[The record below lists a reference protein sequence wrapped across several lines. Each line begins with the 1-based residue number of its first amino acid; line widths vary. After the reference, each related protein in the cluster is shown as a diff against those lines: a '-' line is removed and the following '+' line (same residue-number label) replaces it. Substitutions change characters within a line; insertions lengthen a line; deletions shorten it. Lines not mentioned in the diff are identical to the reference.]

1 MRIRAGIIGAAA
13 LGLALSA
20 QAQTSLY
27 ASMAVAGSAFTNM
40 WSTVPNLALAANN
53 TWVGTQRITNASG
66 EFKFAANGD

>member
-40 WSTVPNLALAANN
+40 WSTVPNLALAA
-53 TWVGTQRITNASG
+53 TPLMAIAVAILT
-66 EFKFAANGD
+66 KAAGVA